1 MGDRMSD
8 RAPLYALIIVVLF
21 VAAIVGSLWLIL

>member
-1 MGDRMSD
+1 MSD